1 MSTLKPVI
9 DGYCDRNKIHSVNFL
24 SEPCQEYSS
33 VVLSLW
39 GHEAMLLA
47 GYGEMGTVISAR
59 NQGTASQTLLPASL
73 M

>member
-1 MSTLKPVI
+1 
-9 DGYCDRNKIHSVNFL
+9 
-24 SEPCQEYSS
+24 
-33 VVLSLW
+33 
-39 GHEAMLLA
+39 MLLA